1 MNTPAETKRF
11 SLEELCSL
19 TDLPKRTVRY
29 YIQIGL
35 MDRPEGETKGAFY
48 LASHLEQ
55 LVEIKRLTQA
65 GVNLERI
72 REVLE
77 GAKAPVTSRAL
88 SPGDVTVKSH
98 VHVSH
103 GVDLL
108 IDPHAAGLSAQEV
121 RQLIQTVVAAMGQI
135 KQPSTKNSEET

>member
-1 MNTPAETKRF
+1 
-11 SLEELCSL
+11 
-19 TDLPKRTVRY
+19 VRY

-77 GAKAPVTSRAL
+77 GAKAPVTPRAL
-88 SPGDVTVKSH
+88 APGDVTVKSH

-135 KQPSTKNSEET
+135 KQPSKKNSEET

>member
-1 MNTPAETKRF
+1 
-11 SLEELCSL
+11 
-19 TDLPKRTVRY
+19 
-29 YIQIGL
+29 

-77 GAKAPVTSRAL
+77 GAKAPVAPRAL
-88 SPGDVTVKSH
+88 APGDVTVKSH

-135 KQPSTKNSEET
+135 KQPSKKNSEET

>member
-1 MNTPAETKRF
+1 MNTPAKTKRF

-77 GAKAPVTSRAL
+77 GAKAPVTPRAL
-88 SPGDVTVKSH
+88 APGDVTVKSH

-108 IDPHAAGLSAQEV
+108 IDPHAAGLSPQEV

-135 KQPSTKNSEET
+135 KQPSNKNSEET

>member
-1 MNTPAETKRF
+1 MNTPAKTKRF

-88 SPGDVTVKSH
+88 SPGDVSVKSH

-135 KQPSTKNSEET
+135 KQPSNKNSEET

>member
-35 MDRPEGETKGAFY
+35 MDRPE
-48 LASHLEQ
+48 
-55 LVEIKRLTQA
+55 VEIKRLTQA

-77 GAKAPVTSRAL
+77 GAKAPVTPRAL
-88 SPGDVTVKSH
+88 APGDVTVKSH

-135 KQPSTKNSEET
+135 KQPSKKNSEET